1 MFFDVRMKGEKMDE
15 KLIKKLFFLI
25 LYIGNKCSDDRSMKV
40 KLPALL
46 GNYDRPT
53 N

>member
-15 KLIKKLFFLI
+15 KVDQKVIFVI